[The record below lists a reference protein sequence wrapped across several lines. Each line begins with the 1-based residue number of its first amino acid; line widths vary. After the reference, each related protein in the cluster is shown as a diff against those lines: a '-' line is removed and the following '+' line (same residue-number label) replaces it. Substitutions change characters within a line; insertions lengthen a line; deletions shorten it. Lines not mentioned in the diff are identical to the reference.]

1 MTKLTVR
8 SKEGGGIELLTE
20 DGIDIAKNAL
30 SLNINMDGGGRGR
43 ATVNVTLA
51 IDKIDLSPE
60 LHRVTLEL
68 LRGTRL
74 LDVVHCPQD

>member
-68 LRGTRL
+68 LRGTSL
-74 LDVVHCPQD
+74 IDVVHCPQD

>member
-30 SLNINMDGGGRGR
+30 SLNINMDGGGR

>member
-30 SLNINMDGGGRGR
+30 SLNINMDGGGR

-68 LRGTRL
+68 LRGTSL
-74 LDVVHCPQD
+74 IDVVHCPQD